1 MDLKSFRR
9 RRIQEAMKSA
19 DVQILVASLPQNIA
33 YLTGGYVSV
42 GQNVLC
48 SSQAYAAYV
57 LPEDQLYYI
66 VGHAEIP
73 SVLEF
78 EGEDARIV
86 PFGAFRFS
94 YEDSFADKAKYCAY
108 EWQTKGS
115 AVQALMDTLG
125 ELAEKSDLRIALDT
139 SRMPYETAA
148 GILATFPYASVSGA
162 GVFYKARMIKA
173 PEEIEWIARSAQVA
187 EQALL
192 DSLQDFRPGDTEQ
205 DLGSYFRRHVAECGA
220 KDIFCV
226 VTANKRA
233 AFCDTVNQPVPIE
246 RGSFIRVDYG
256 CDYQGYTSDL
266 SRTICVGTPD
276 EKVVRLYDAIR
287 AGTEAAIAAAR
298 PGVRAGELFQI
309 AVETTR
315 RCGIPE
321 YRRHHVGHCLGLE
334 VYDDPSITPDNQTVL
349 QAGMVLNIE
358 TPYYELGWGGV
369 QVEDTVAITENGA
382 VRLDLSDNHLIVL
395 DV

>member
-1 MDLKSFRR
+1 MELKAFRR
-9 RRIQEAMKSA
+9 SRVQEAMKDSN
-19 DVQILVASLPQNIA
+19 VQILIASLPQNIA

-48 SSQAYAAYV
+48 SSQAYTAYL
-57 LPEDQLYYI
+57 LPEDKLYYI

-78 EGEDARIV
+78 EGGNAEIV
-86 PFGAFRFS
+86 PFGAFRFAYADTFS
-94 YEDSFADKAKYCAY
+94 EAARYSEYEQK
-108 EWQTKGS
+108 TKSS
-115 AVQALMDTLG
+115 ALQALLDTLR
-125 ELAEKSDLRIALDT
+125 ELVRTDDMQIALDT
-139 SRMPYETAA
+139 SRMPYETTA
-148 GILATFPYASVSGA
+148 GILAAFPKASVSGA
-162 GVFYKARMIKA
+162 AVFYKARMVKA
-173 PEEIEWIARSAQVA
+173 KEEIAGIARSAQIA

-192 DSLQDFRPGDTEQ
+192 ASLKDFRPGDTEQ
-205 DLGSYFRRHVAECGA
+205 DLGNSFRRHVAQHGA

-226 VTANKRA
+226 ATANKRA

-246 RGSFIRVDYG
+246 RGSLIRFDYG

-266 SRTICVGTPD
+266 SRTVCVGTPD
-276 EKVVRLYDAIR
+276 EKTVRLYDAIR

-298 PGVRAGELFQI
+298 PGVRACELFQI

-315 RCGIPE
+315 SSGIPH

-334 VYDDPSITPDNQTVL
+334 VYDDPSVTPDNQTVL
-349 QAGMVLNIE
+349 QADMVLNIE

-382 VRLDLSDNHLIVL
+382 VRLDVSDNHLIVL
-395 DV
+395 DI